1 MPEILSTIQT
11 SIEIVSKLRTLSKKI
26 EDADFKMLLA
36 DLSNELA
43 DVKLEVANLKSALAD
58 AKEENRKL
66 TESAAIKAN
75 DVPILKDGAYAFE
88 NQEGL
93 FCTACY
99 DTKQQKVRV
108 TPLTGHFTSFGKWR
122 CPSCKANLR

>member
-11 SIEIVSKLRTLSKKI
+11 SIEIVTKLRTLSKKI
-26 EDADFKMLLA
+26 EDAEFKMLLA

-43 DVKLEVANLKSALAD
+43 DAKLEVANLKSALAEV
-58 AKEENRKL
+58 KEENRKL

-75 DVPILKDGAYAFE
+75 ETPTLKEGAYAFE

-108 TPLTGHFTSFGKWR
+108 TPLTSAFRTFGKWR
-122 CPSCKANLR
+122 CPSCKASLG

>member
-11 SIEIVSKLRTLSKKI
+11 SIEIVSKLRALSKKI
-26 EDADFKMLLA
+26 EDAEFKMLLA

-43 DVKLEVANLKSALAD
+43 DAKLEVANLKSALAE

-75 DVPILKDGAYAFE
+75 EAPVLKEGAYAFE

-99 DTKQQKVRV
+99 DTKQLKVRV
-108 TPLTGHFTSFGKWR
+108 SPLTGAFTTFGKWR
-122 CPSCKANLR
+122 CPSCKATLS